1 MAKYKWTKL
10 FSIRGGHKYF
20 RDEITKMIALA
31 DDSGS
36 TPDRTED
43 GVLWLDFQRCVT
55 IATDTSHRTW
65 ISIPVL
71 KECRYGGPVDQS
83 ATPASTK
90 EAIEVCARFGMKL
103 ALQGERFV
111 LIRAESEVAEQCRNE
126 HDADQNN
133 DVQA

>member
-1 MAKYKWTKL
+1 MSKYNWTKL

-20 RDEITKMIALA
+20 RDEITKKIALA

-43 GVLWLDFQRCVT
+43 GVLWLDFQRCVC
-55 IATDTSHRTW
+55 IATDASHRTW
-65 ISIPVL
+65 ITIPVL
-71 KECRYGGPVDQS
+71 RESLDKS

-111 LIRAESEVAEQCRNE
+111 LIRAESEVAEQSRNE
-126 HDADQNN
+126 HDGDQNN